1 MTSENTLFS
10 DGASYERFM
19 GPWTR
24 AVGAVF
30 LDWIAAAR
38 SKRWLEIGCGTGLFT
53 ELLVDIAKP
62 AEAIAIDPSAAQI
75 RETATKAVAKR
86 VDFRVA
92 DAQALPFENQEFDLA
107 VSALVINFIPD
118 PARAMLEMKRVV
130 RPGGLI
136 AGYVW
141 DFLGELNVA
150 RHVQTPL
157 RQINPSLPKVT
168 GADNTRMETLV
179 SLFSDAGLENVASR
193 PIEVEV
199 TFPSFDAYWQRYMD
213 NPSPQS
219 AYIKALPA
227 PDFAKLQET
236 VRLGMPIRGDGTITF
251 AARANAVKG
260 SVPH

>member
-1 MTSENTLFS
+1 MAGESALFS
-10 DGASYERFM
+10 DGASYERFI

-30 LDWIAAAR
+30 LDWIAAAPG
-38 SKRWLEIGCGTGLFT
+38 KRWLEIGCGTGLFT
-53 ELLVDIAKP
+53 EMLVDTAQP

-75 RETATKAVAKR
+75 REATTKAVAKR
-86 VDFRVA
+86 VDFRIA
-92 DAQALPFENQEFDLA
+92 DAQALPFGNQEFDLA

-118 PARAMLEMKRVV
+118 PSRAMAELKRVV

-141 DFLGELNVA
+141 DFLGDLSIT

-157 RQINPSLPKVT
+157 RQFNPNLPKVT
-168 GADNTRMETLV
+168 GADVSRMEPLV
-179 SLFSDAGLENVASR
+179 SLFTGAGLENVTSR

-199 TFPSFDAYWQRYMD
+199 TYPSFDVYWQRYMD

-219 AYIKALPA
+219 AYIKALSA
-227 PDFAKLQET
+227 ADFAKLQET
-236 VRLGMPIRGDGTITF
+236 VRSGMPIRDDGTIAF

-260 SVPH
+260 FIAH